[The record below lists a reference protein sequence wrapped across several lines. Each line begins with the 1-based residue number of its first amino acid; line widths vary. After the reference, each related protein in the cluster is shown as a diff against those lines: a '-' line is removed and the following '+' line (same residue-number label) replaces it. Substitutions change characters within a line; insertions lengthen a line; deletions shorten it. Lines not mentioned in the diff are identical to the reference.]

1 MNEASAQEDRAERAD
16 RMNRSGE
23 PEDQATVRTQRGDVS
38 GDTPAAHAVK
48 NSASDTSDRPQSSR
62 ADEVGLLGDGDLE
75 DLQTRWERVQ
85 IAFVDQPRDAVQQA
99 HDLVDDVVVR
109 LTRTFTKQRDDL
121 ETTWT
126 RGGDVSTEDL
136 RLALQR
142 YRAFFNRL
150 LST

>member
-1 MNEASAQEDRAERAD
+1 MNEASAPDRAARAD
-16 RMNRSGE
+16 VINRSGE
-23 PEDQATVRTQRGDVS
+23 PADQATVRTQRGDVS
-38 GDTPAAHAVK
+38 GGTPDARAAK
-48 NSASDTSDRPQSSR
+48 NPTSDTGDRLQSSP
-62 ADEVGLLGDGDLE
+62 ADEVELLGDRDLE
-75 DLQTRWERVQ
+75 ELQSRWERVQ

-99 HDLVDDVVVR
+99 HDLVDDVVAR
-109 LTRTFTKQRDDL
+109 LTRTFTQQRDDL

-142 YRAFFNRL
+142 YRSFFNRL